1 MDSSLCSEL
10 HVSLFS
16 VPCRIVLACYNGR
29 QNTREV
35 MTTHMAQELSTSAQ
49 KVQETL
55 KARGFAC
62 EVVELPDSTRTAV
75 EAAQAVGCSVGQ
87 IVKSL
92 IFKGKHS
99 GKPVLVV
106 ASGSNRVNEKLA
118 HSLFGEPIE
127 KANAD
132 FVRQHTGFAVGG
144 VPPLGHPKP
153 LQTFIDEDLL
163 QYAEI
168 WAAAG
173 TPHAVFRL
181 TPTDLQAMT
190 GGEVVSIKS

>member
-1 MDSSLCSEL
+1 
-10 HVSLFS
+10 
-16 VPCRIVLACYNGR
+16 
-29 QNTREV
+29 
-35 MTTHMAQELSTSAQ
+35 MAKELSASAR

-55 KARGFAC
+55 KAMGFAC

-75 EAAQAVGCSVGQ
+75 EAAQAVGCQVGQ

-92 IFKGKHS
+92 IFKGRQS
-99 GKPVLVV
+99 GKPVLVI
-106 ASGSNRVNEKLA
+106 ASGPNRVNEKRVGE
-118 HSLFGEPIE
+118 LFGEPIE

-144 VPPLGHPKP
+144 VPPVGHLEP

-163 QYAEI
+163 QYPEI

-173 TPHAVFRL
+173 TPHAVFCL
-181 TPTDLQAMT
+181 TPKDLMAMT
-190 GGEVVSIKS
+190 GGEITSIK

>member
-1 MDSSLCSEL
+1 
-10 HVSLFS
+10 
-16 VPCRIVLACYNGR
+16 
-29 QNTREV
+29 
-35 MTTHMAQELSTSAQ
+35 MAKELSASAR

-55 KARGFAC
+55 KAMGFAC

-75 EAAQAVGCSVGQ
+75 EAAQAVGCQVGQ

-92 IFKGKHS
+92 IFKGRQS
-99 GKPVLVV
+99 GKPVLVI
-106 ASGSNRVNEKLA
+106 ASGPNRVNEKRVGE
-118 HSLFGEPIE
+118 LFGEPIE

-144 VPPLGHPKP
+144 VPPVGHLEP

-163 QYAEI
+163 QYPEI

-173 TPHAVFRL
+173 TPHAVFCL
-181 TPTDLQAMT
+181 TPTDLTAMT
-190 GGEVVSIKS
+190 GGEITSIK